1 MLSILIFS
9 GKQWSR
15 AALAWLLFAIAV
27 DGLARAGSEAAEA
40 KLAAYNTAVALGVLN
55 AAERL
60 GPHGQYQVA
69 KVEIRD
75 LDLDR
80 LEPAAFGD
88 LEDPHAPKP

>member
-15 AALAWLLFAIAV
+15 AALAWLLFAVAV

-40 KLAAYNTAVALGVLN
+40 KLAAYNTAVALGVLS

-69 KVEIRD
+69 KVEIVD
-75 LDLDR
+75 LDLAR
-80 LEPAAFGD
+80 LEPSAFGD
-88 LEDPHAPKP
+88 LDDAHAPKP